1 MRPRWGCHF
10 GSSGSSNHPAV
21 LGGNRFVLLIM
32 VGFLRVLLRVKEI
45 EDWLTLQDFGQ
56 LIPVCTGT
64 EYAIKRRPKTHAD
77 MGELCESEA
86 ESIPDGA

>member
-10 GSSGSSNHPAV
+10 GSSGSSNHPV
-21 LGGNRFVLLIM
+21 VFGGNRFVLLM

-45 EDWLTLQDFGQ
+45 EDWLTLQVGQ

-64 EYAIKRRPKTHAD
+64 EYAIKERPKTQAD
-77 MGELCESEA
+77 TGELCESEA

>member
-1 MRPRWGCHF
+1 ML
-10 GSSGSSNHPAV
+10 V
-21 LGGNRFVLLIM
+21 GGNRFVLLIM
-32 VGFLRVLLRVKEI
+32 VGFLLRRVLLPMRRVKEI

-64 EYAIKRRPKTHAD
+64 EYAIKRRPKTQAD

>member
-1 MRPRWGCHF
+1 MGLPFWLKWLQQ
-10 GSSGSSNHPAV
+10 SSCRAWWESLCSAHG
-21 LGGNRFVLLIM
+21 RLLAGTLAG
-32 VGFLRVLLRVKEI
+32 VI

-64 EYAIKRRPKTHAD
+64 EYAIKRRPRTQAD

>member
-1 MRPRWGCHF
+1 ML
-10 GSSGSSNHPAV
+10 V
-21 LGGNRFVLLIM
+21 GGNRFVLLIIM
-32 VGFLRVLLRVKEI
+32 VGFLLRVLLRRVKEI

-64 EYAIKRRPKTHAD
+64 EYAIKRRPKTQAD

>member
-1 MRPRWGCHF
+1 ML
-10 GSSGSSNHPAV
+10 V
-21 LGGNRFVLLIM
+21 GGNRFVLLIIM
-32 VGFLRVLLRVKEI
+32 VGFLLRVLLRRRVKEI

-64 EYAIKRRPKTHAD
+64 EYALKRRPKTQAD
-77 MGELCESEA
+77 TGELCESEA